1 MRIRGITLIW
11 RYVFKEVIGPTLL
24 GLTLYV
30 LVFLMNALFELAEL
44 AIKKDLPLAT
54 VLKILYFF
62 LPRVLVLSLPMA
74 ILLGSLVGIGR
85 LSTDSEVIA
94 LRASGVSYW
103 KILAPVLFIGLLGW
117 TLGSVLTLKIEP
129 DANYRRHRIT
139 TELLYTADLRREI
152 KPRVFFEELPDILL
166 YADEVHQS
174 GDFLDRVF
182 IHQQAEDGEEIV
194 TLARRAQ
201 VDYDPEDGVAEIYL
215 ESGTTHST
223 TPEDS
228 HSYQVSRFVRQKLV
242 KPPGEQYKMK
252 STLLSRPAQKNFGEQ
267 SLDELTQSIR
277 KAQAIPHA
285 ETRDR
290 VVGRILFFMHERFAL
305 PFACFA
311 FAIVGVPLGIL
322 NRRGGKA
329 SGFTLSIGIAI
340 VYWIL
345 LSVGENLVSQG
356 RLSPYIGLWMGNV
369 LLAAIGISLFF
380 MRERFEGIHLSYL
393 IPNLLVRSLRRRRFS
408 ASVPGLSDASLPPGV
423 TPIRDD
429 DRPPALPRTAAA
441 LVSDE
446 EASGEQRPGTSY
458 SVRWHWLLIILIGA
472 AGAALG
478 FMKVNP
484 FILVALAFLGLIL
497 VLSTTLDRYVLGR
510 FTTTLIGCAISFF
523 TLFAVYEF
531 VNLIDDLVERDLPI
545 TMALSYLEF
554 RSPWILAQ
562 ILPISCLVAT
572 MLAFGVMSRFNE
584 VIATKASG
592 ISIYRLATPVLLVT
606 LALCTLAYVNH
617 DSLLPYS
624 NRKAVQIKDVIRG
637 RSPRSYQSRQERWVF
652 GDQGRL
658 YNFKNYLQPPI
669 PVLPA
674 ANTGTFQGFS
684 VYYLDPATFTLLGR
698 VYGREASYTGD
709 RWVLRDG
716 WERKF
721 SSGAESFETFAA
733 KEFDFAEG
741 PSYFIREWKTPDQ
754 MSFNE
759 LRRFAQN
766 LRQRGYDAQELTVDL
781 YGKTAFPLLPLTMVI
796 VALPFCFQVG
806 KRGSLYGVGVAI
818 ALIALFLLVFSTTNA
833 LGGIG
838 LMPPFLAAWSPNLL
852 FAGTGIYML
861 LRSGT

>member
-1 MRIRGITLIW
+1 MRIPGITLIW
-11 RYVFKEVIGPTLL
+11 RYVFKEVLGPTIL

-44 AIKKDLPLAT
+44 AIKKDIPLGT

-103 KILAPVLFIGLLGW
+103 RILAPVLFIGLIGW

-182 IHQQAEDGEEIV
+182 IHQQTGDGGEIV

-201 VDYDPEDGVAEIYL
+201 IDYDPEDGVAEIYL

-228 HSYQVSRFVRQKLV
+228 HRYEISRFVRQKLV
-242 KPPGEQYKMK
+242 KPPGEEYKMK
-252 STLLSRPAQKNFGEQ
+252 STLLGRPAQKNFGEQ
-267 SLDELTQSIR
+267 SLAELSQSIR
-277 KAQAIPHA
+277 KAQVIPHA
-285 ETRDR
+285 ETRGR
-290 VVGRILFFMHERFAL
+290 VIGRIQFFMHERFAL
-305 PFACFA
+305 PFACLA
-311 FAIVGVPLGIL
+311 FAVVGVPLGIL

-369 LLAAIGISLFF
+369 LLTGIGISLFF

-393 IPNLLVRSLRRRRFS
+393 FPAGLIRRLRRRRHAATVQGPS
-408 ASVPGLSDASLPPGV
+408 GSSLPPGV
-423 TPIRDD
+423 TSIRDD
-429 DRPPALPRTAAA
+429 DRPPAPPYTPA
-441 LVSDE
+441 LESE
-446 EASGEQRPGTSY
+446 EIAVEEQRPTSY
-458 SVRWHWLLIILIGA
+458 SGRWQWLLITLIGA
-472 AGAALG
+472 AGAGLG
-478 FMKVNP
+478 FMKINP
-484 FILVALAFLGLIL
+484 FILVALAFLALIL
-497 VLSTTLDRYVLGR
+497 ILSTTLDRYVLGR

-545 TMALSYLEF
+545 TMAMSYLEF

-617 DSLLPYS
+617 DALLPYS

-698 VYGREASYTGD
+698 VYGREASYSGD

-716 WERKF
+716 WERRF
-721 SSGAESFETFAA
+721 SNGAESFETFAA
-733 KEFDFAEG
+733 REFDFAEG

-759 LRRFAQN
+759 LRRFIQN
-766 LRQRGYDAQELTVDL
+766 LRLRGYDAQELTVDL

-796 VALPFCFQVG
+796 VALPFCFRVG
-806 KRGSLYGVGVAI
+806 KKGSLYGVGIAI
-818 ALIALFLLVFSTTNA
+818 ALIALFLLVFSTTSA